1 MSLKPEI
8 SEDESFE
15 KIKSGFKINLIQ
27 MKDGDSGKMMWD
39 CKDWDLS
46 SPNQTVKIS
55 KELLKCKIIKRNVNF
70 SSVEKIE
77 DLELIQNFY
86 LMGELF
92 ESSRF
97 KFGFVIPNSTNDW
110 EQIIEAKEDGVLPA
124 EILSGKLQVE
134 TMFMV
139 QGQILF
145 KNRILI
151 YYV

>member
-46 SPNQTVKIS
+46 SSNQTVKIS

-124 EILSGKLQVE
+124 EVLSGKLKVE
-134 TMFMV
+134 T
-139 QGQILF
+139 LF
-145 KNRILI
+145 LCEGKIIIKNKILI

>member
-1 MSLKPEI
+1 MSLIPEI

-15 KIKSGFKINLIQ
+15 KIKNGFKINLIQ

-39 CKDWDLS
+39 CKDWDFS
-46 SPNQTVKIS
+46 SPNQIVKIS

-124 EILSGKLQVE
+124 EVLSGKLHVE
-134 TMFMV
+134 TYFLC
-139 QGQILF
+139 QGRIIV
-145 KNRILI
+145 KNKILI

>member
-1 MSLKPEI
+1 MSLIPEI

-15 KIKSGFKINLIQ
+15 KIKNGFKINLIQ

-39 CKDWDLS
+39 CKDWDFS
-46 SPNQTVKIS
+46 SSNQTVKIS

-124 EILSGKLQVE
+124 EVLSGKLHVE
-134 TMFMV
+134 TYFLC
-139 QGQILF
+139 QGRIIV
-145 KNRILI
+145 KNKILI